1 MNIVLIGMPGVGK
14 STLGVLLAKALGM
27 AFIDT
32 DSIIQEH
39 EGRILQEIIDSEG
52 VDGFLKVEERAILG
66 VRAANTVI
74 STGGSVI
81 YSPLAMAHLKHDA
94 LTVYLDAPYEDIE
107 SRLSNI
113 STRGVV
119 IKPGCS
125 LQDVY
130 NERVPLYKKYSD
142 LTAACSERDIE
153 GCVEALAASVRFR
166 ILEGSYPLE

>member
-52 VDGFLKVEERAILG
+52 VDGFLKVEERAILELK
-66 VRAANTVI
+66 ADNSVI

-81 YSPLAMAHLKHDA
+81 YSPLVMEHLKHDA
-94 LTVYLDAPYEDIE
+94 LTIYLDAPFEDIE

-119 IKPGCS
+119 IKSGCS

-130 NERVPLYKKYSD
+130 NERVPLYEQYSD
-142 LTAACSERDIE
+142 LTVACSERDIA
-153 GCVEALAASVRFR
+153 GCVETLAASVRFW
-166 ILEGSYPLE
+166 I